1 MKRQSRNKARSG
13 RPEPPDVGSSLKSR
27 ASDGHVT
34 QRTAAGQT
42 STERAGSGRI
52 EHSDRGIVRRAT
64 VSEKSSSAGRPLPP
78 GETGPDLDDD
88 EAGWGMTKVSPRRS
102 GLPMAVWVTP
112 NDGYPHDVR
121 IKVATI
127 HGGRWSWR
135 SDAVPVAIR
144 PEVRQVAGEPLSVE
158 DLNLVKRWVDLNRQT
173 IIDLWDGRI
182 DSDPDELLP
191 LLQKLPS

>member
-1 MKRQSRNKARSG
+1 MKRQSGNKARSG
-13 RPEPPDVGSSLKSR
+13 RPEPRDVGSSLKSR
-27 ASDGHVT
+27 ASDGRFT

-42 STERAGSGRI
+42 LTERAPSSRI
-52 EHSDRGIVRRAT
+52 ERSDRDIARRAT

-78 GETGPDLDDD
+78 GETHPDLDDD

-127 HGGRWSWR
+127 HGGRGSWR

-144 PEVRQVAGEPLSVE
+144 PEVRQVAGQPLSTE

-191 LLQKLPS
+191 LFQTLPS